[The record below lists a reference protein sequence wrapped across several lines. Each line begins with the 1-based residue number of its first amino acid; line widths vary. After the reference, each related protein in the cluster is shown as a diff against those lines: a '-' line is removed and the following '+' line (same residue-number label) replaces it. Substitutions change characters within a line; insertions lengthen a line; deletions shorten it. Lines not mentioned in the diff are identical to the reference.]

1 MDARFGKILLSILCG
16 ALLLIAGCTTTAPS
30 GGAAPTPVTTTQVQ
44 ASNPDLGRIISLLQT
59 TNDELSV
66 ISDNTRPEAGG
77 SVTGNLVLFDVSD
90 NPANSITFGS
100 SVIALPPG
108 KCDVLVYTGGVRM
121 FTTVE
126 EMKEYASRG
135 LNSRN
140 KQNCLDVYAC
150 RVTVT
155 LDNDFSYLYLTYK
168 PYQSSDRF
176 TRVTL
181 GYRC

>member
-16 ALLLIAGCTTTAPS
+16 ALLLIAGCTTAPS
-30 GGAAPTPVTTTQVQ
+30 PGVTPTPVPTTQVQ
-44 ASNPDLGRIISLLQT
+44 VSNPDLGYIISLLQT
-59 TNDELSV
+59 TNEELSV
-66 ISDNTRPEAGG
+66 IADNTRPAAGG

-90 NPANSITFGS
+90 SPANAITTGT
-100 SVIALPPG
+100 SVVALPPG

-126 EMKEYASRG
+126 EMKDYASREI
-135 LNSRN
+135 NSRN
-140 KQNCLDVYAC
+140 KQTCLDVNVC

-155 LDNDFSYLYLTYK
+155 LDNDFSYLYITYK
-168 PYQSSDRF
+168 PYQDSDRL
-176 TRVTL
+176 TRVTI